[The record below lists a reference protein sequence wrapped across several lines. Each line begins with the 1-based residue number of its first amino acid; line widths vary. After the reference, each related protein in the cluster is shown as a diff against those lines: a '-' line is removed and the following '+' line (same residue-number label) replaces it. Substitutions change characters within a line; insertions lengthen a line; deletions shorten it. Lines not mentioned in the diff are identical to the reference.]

1 MSSFKLI
8 STEEI
13 KSNPFHL
20 IGKEWMLVT
29 AEMNGQVNTMTA
41 NWGGVGV
48 MWNKDVVFVVIRP
61 SRYTKEFVDH
71 ASTFSL
77 TFFDQSHRKDLAYL
91 GSVSGRNEDKIA
103 KTDLEITYQDNTPF
117 FNEAKTVLICKKLYA
132 QPYNKESFIDL
143 VIENQVY
150 NGQDYHTLY
159 IAVITKV
166 LVSE

>member
-1 MSSFKLI
+1 MPKFKTI
-8 STEEI
+8 HPDEI

-29 AEMNGQVNTMTA
+29 AEMRGKVNTMTA

-61 SRYTKEFVDH
+61 SRYTKDFVDYS
-71 ASTFSL
+71 STFSL

-91 GSVSGRNEDKIA
+91 GSVSGRDEDKIS
-103 KTDLEITYQDNTPF
+103 KSNLSMLFEDNTPF
-117 FNEAKTVLICKKLYA
+117 FEQANTVLICKKLYA

-143 VIENQVY
+143 VIENEVY
-150 NGQDYHTLY
+150 NGEDYHTLY
-159 IAVITKV
+159 IAEITKV